1 MARPVGGKAAKAKGK
16 SKETILEEAVEFQSM
31 WEIRQKDFVLKEK
44 RNKQK
49 MLDSLVAKTK
59 HLVNQI
65 TLKNKLITDILSSQ
79 YGKLVWFLFY
89 A

>member
-1 MARPVGGKAAKAKGK
+1 MDDQSAQSSTVVPGCHEEDEAMARPVGGKAAKAKGK

-59 HLVNQI
+59 HLVN
-65 TLKNKLITDILSSQ
+65 
-79 YGKLVWFLFY
+79 
-89 A
+89 